1 MKELK
6 LKSLHHVDR
15 GEKMSEKL
23 PISDFYKVLDHVTI
37 FRSEKW
43 WEAVAIIESY
53 GKRSIAMYMWQF
65 RDGRWKRKHK
75 FQLRNLDEW
84 DKVKKAVE
92 QLAPKL

>member
-1 MKELK
+1 
-6 LKSLHHVDR
+6 
-15 GEKMSEKL
+15 MSEKL
-23 PISDFYKVLDHVTI
+23 PISDFYKVVDHVTI

-43 WEAVAIIESY
+43 WAAVAMIESY

-84 DKVKKAVE
+84 NKVKKAVD
-92 QLAPKL
+92 QLALKL